1 MTSTIVA
8 CATGA
13 VRAGISIIR
22 VSGPLAKKVG
32 EKVCKQ
38 SIGAPNLTVFRSI
51 FDNQGQLIDKG
62 LVVFFQGPA
71 SFTGEDVVE
80 LQTHGSPFIVE
91 QVIAACLA
99 HGAEYARPGEFSER
113 AFLNGK
119 IDLVQ
124 AESIADLI
132 NAQSTAQAT
141 AALASLQG
149 ALSREVSGLQE
160 QLVGIRTQV
169 EASIDFSDQ
178 SVDTQATVQLRLAL
192 KDLGQATKTL
202 INKVERAIHNQCGLR
217 IAMVGAPNV
226 GKSSLMNQ
234 LTQQDSAIVTDIP
247 GTTRD
252 IIKAHIAFQGHA
264 LEIMDTAGIRETLD
278 PIETIGVSKTYEALQ
293 MADMVWLLVD
303 ASSLDTNTLKTLEST
318 LGAHRK
324 KSIIVGN
331 KSDLIP
337 SVTLPNWVDC
347 TISAK
352 SGEGIEAL
360 LAMTMKRKSVSITSA
375 FSARRRHLKALE
387 DFSGHIQQSLAS
399 MSTHI
404 DAAAEDLRCAQRCLS
419 VMTGAF
425 HNEDLL
431 DQIFGTFCLGK

>member
-1 MTSTIVA
+1 MTSTVVA

-13 VRAGISIIR
+13 VRAGISIVRI
-22 VSGPLAKKVG
+22 SGPLAKKIG
-32 EKVCKQ
+32 EKVCQQ
-38 SIGAPNLTVFRSI
+38 SIGAPNRTVFRSI

-71 SFTGEDVVE
+71 SFTGEDVLE

-91 QVIAACLA
+91 QVITSCLS

-132 NAQSTAQAT
+132 NAQSAAQAS
-141 AALASLQG
+141 AALASLEG
-149 ALSREVSGLQE
+149 ALSSEVSRLQE
-160 QLVGIRTQV
+160 KLVKIRTQI

-178 SVDTQATVQLRLAL
+178 SVDTQATAQLSEAL
-192 KDLGQATKTL
+192 QDLGRATEAL
-202 INKVERAIHNQCGLR
+202 ISKVKRAIHNQCGLR
-217 IAMVGAPNV
+217 VAMVGAPNV

-234 LTQQDSAIVTDIP
+234 LTQQESAIVTDIP

-252 IIKAHIAFQGHA
+252 VIKAQIAFQGHA

-293 MADMVWLLVD
+293 VADIVWVLADV
-303 ASSLDTNTLKTLEST
+303 SSLSKNTRKDIEAT
-318 LGAHRK
+318 LGEHRK

-331 KSDLIP
+331 KCDLAP
-337 SVTLPNWVDC
+337 SLTLPDWLDC

-352 SGEGIEAL
+352 SGEGIESL
-360 LAMTMKRKSVSITSA
+360 LAMTMKRKSMSITSA

-387 DFSGHIQQSLAS
+387 DFSGHLQQGLAS

-404 DAAAEDLRCAQRCLS
+404 DAAAEDLRCAQKCLS